1 MEVALSNIVA
11 ATKAAIEACLSRKD
25 VVLSN
30 LNLKKVWVALAGSER
45 KTIKSQL
52 ESRVAEAL
60 GISLGGRLHISNDI
74 DLLPLAAK
82 VPGGTESAIVLV
94 AGTGSISMSYR
105 RDENLFTRVGRAGGW
120 GRLLGDD
127 GSGYGLGREGLR
139 VALAAAEELKL
150 AGEIDEPSTQIDEL
164 ASKIFEYVAEQHPGN
179 DKYDLL
185 TPILVPDLVKHQTK
199 DAEAATVRRIAD
211 ISKVVFASAEVS
223 ETARRIINKGAESL
237 GEPVQKLARSQK
249 ISADKTALV
258 LSGGLMQ
265 NQMYRDKVLEHL
277 AGRGLKFSSVHF
289 VEDPAASAA
298 RHLLAHILAGNVV
311 SSH

>member
-11 ATKAAIEACLSRKD
+11 ATKAAIAACLSRKD
-25 VVLSN
+25 VNLSN
-30 LNLKKVWVALAGSER
+30 LKLKKVWVALAGSER

-60 GISLGGRLHISNDI
+60 GITLGDRLYISSDI
-74 DLLPLAAK
+74 DLLPLAADI
-82 VPGGTESAIVLV
+82 PGETDSVIVLV

-105 RDENLFTRVGRAGGW
+105 REENLFTRVGRAGGW

-139 VALAAAEELKL
+139 IALAAAVELKL
-150 AGEIDEPSTQIDEL
+150 AGEIDEPQVQVDEL
-164 ASKIFEYVAEQHPGN
+164 ATKIFEYMTELHPGN

-185 TPILVPDLVKHQTK
+185 TPILVPDLDKHQTK

-223 ETARRIINKGAESL
+223 ETARHIINNGARGLS
-237 GEPVQKLARSQK
+237 EPVQKLVLSQK
-249 ISADKTALV
+249 IAADKTALV
-258 LSGGLMQ
+258 LAGGLMQ
-265 NQMYRDKVLEHL
+265 NQTYRDKVLEHL
-277 AGRGLKFSSVHF
+277 AGRGSQFSSVHF
-289 VEDPAASAA
+289 VEDPAEAAA
-298 RHLLAHILAGNVV
+298 RHLLAHILAQLG
-311 SSH
+311 S